1 MSQPRESHE
10 SLLAGRGTG
19 PRSLRRPVISVVVGY
34 ATMVLVLLGVGYLL
48 THTFND
54 SIGRWDEHVN
64 EWFARHRTAAWNDVT
79 KVATWSLNTVP
90 VIVMAALVAGVLAL
104 RKRFREAVFLV
115 LALVIEITTFLPV
128 TFVVA
133 RPRPDVPRM
142 NATPST
148 SSFPSGHTAAAT
160 VLFVGVALI
169 VGCCTS
175 RRFLRVAAGVLAA
188 LISALV
194 GFARV
199 YRGLHHPTDVFVGVL
214 FGLGC
219 LAIAAIAV
227 RALAPKSSSGA
238 THPADTRGERVR
250 RDAAAAAL
258 PGASATDD
266 DRIRTIA

>member
-1 MSQPRESHE
+1 MSQHREPRG
-10 SLLAGRGTG
+10 SLLEARRPG
-19 PRSLRRPVISVVVGY
+19 PRSVRPAAVVLVAGY
-34 ATMVLVLLGVGYLL
+34 AALVLVLLGVGYLL

-64 EWFARHRTAAWNDVT
+64 EWFARHRNAAWNDVT

-90 VIVMAALVAGVLAL
+90 VVVLAAIIAGFL
-104 RKRFREAVFLV
+104 TVRKRFREAVFLV
-115 LALVIEITTFLPV
+115 LALVLEITTFLSV

-169 VGCCTS
+169 VTCCTN
-175 RRFLRVAAGVLAA
+175 RRFLRVASRVVAA

-199 YRGLHHPTDVFVGVL
+199 YRGLHHPTDVFVGAL
-214 FGLGC
+214 FGLAC
-219 LAIAAIAV
+219 LFVAAMAV
-227 RALAPKSSSGA
+227 RSVTPKSSSGA
-238 THPADTRGERVR
+238 THSSDTRGARGRRDQEPVAVTDPAATEGKRVR
-250 RDAAAAAL
+250 TTA
-258 PGASATDD
+258 
-266 DRIRTIA
+266 